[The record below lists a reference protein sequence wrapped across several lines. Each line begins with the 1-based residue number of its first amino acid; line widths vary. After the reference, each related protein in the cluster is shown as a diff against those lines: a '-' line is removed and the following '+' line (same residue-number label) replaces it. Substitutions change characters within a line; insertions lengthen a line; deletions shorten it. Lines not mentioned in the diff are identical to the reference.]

1 MQDRIAQLR
10 ADIAAK
16 EAYGIRNLGR
26 AYNELGALEWAA
38 KTPLQRAASKVGT
51 CALIVVGVAFAYGPL
66 FVAAY
71 NVVKYFFVGG

>member
-1 MQDRIAQLR
+1 MKDQIAQLR

-26 AYNELGALEWAA
+26 AYNELAALEWAA

-51 CALIVVGVAFAYGPL
+51 CALIAVGIAITYGPVI
-66 FVAAY
+66 VAAY
-71 NVVKYFFVGG
+71 NAAKYFFVGS